1 MGALTSKPEKNAA
14 TIDQAPGIE
23 PTAEVRDPLNR
34 PWPLAEGNRIAALF
48 G

>member
-14 TIDQAPGIE
+14 TIDYAPGIE
-23 PTAEVRDPLNR
+23 LTTAIREPLDR
-34 PWPLAEGNRIAALF
+34 PPPLAEGKPIDALV